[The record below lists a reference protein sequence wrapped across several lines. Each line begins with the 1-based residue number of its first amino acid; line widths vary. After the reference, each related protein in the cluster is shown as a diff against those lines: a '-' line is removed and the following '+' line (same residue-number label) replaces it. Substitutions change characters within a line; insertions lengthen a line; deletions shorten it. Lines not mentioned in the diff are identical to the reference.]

1 MENSITKEQL
11 AQLPSKSFTGNVIVA
26 NTLEEADAAIAA
38 IREAKTLV
46 GFDTETRPAFVK
58 GVTYRVALVQLS
70 IHNTAYL
77 FRLNKI
83 QCMPASL
90 KGLLEDPDVIKVG
103 LSTQDDFRNL
113 RVWGELNPKGVIELQ
128 QYAAGY
134 GIKDK
139 SLTKMHALL
148 FGTKLSKR
156 QRLTNWEAESLTD
169 HQLAYAAL
177 DAVACVDIYNEL
189 SRRGRQIISK
199 GER

>member
-1 MENSITKEQL
+1 MESRITKEQL
-11 AQLPSKSFTGNVIVA
+11 AQLPTRSFAGNVVVA
-26 NTLEEADAAIAA
+26 NTLEQADAAVAA
-38 IREAKTLV
+38 IREAHTLV

-70 IHNTAYL
+70 VHQTAYL
-77 FRLNKI
+77 FRLNLLK
-83 QCMPASL
+83 CLPESL
-90 KGLLEDPDVIKVG
+90 KALLEDPNVIKVG
-103 LSTQDDFRNL
+103 LSSPDDFRNL
-113 RVWGELNPKGVIELQ
+113 RVWGDLNPKGVIELQ

-134 GIKDK
+134 GIEEK

-148 FGTKLSKR
+148 FGTKLSKK

-169 HQLAYAAL
+169 RQLAYAAL

-189 SRRGRQIISK
+189 SRRGRQIIGK